1 MAFLSTV
8 IVASVAIIATADTFL
23 AKSKVELN
31 PEDVKQLLLSELSGH
46 SDIARLL
53 SIEDKLRPMF
63 ASLPKGEQGRLE
75 PATVRYAL
83 HRYFLHEYGWQVQG
97 LDSAGGA
104 RNASSATTLLKARA
118 PAFILSLFQEL
129 LHGQGMG
136 LHELAVFAATVTDL
150 IHAEAIGQLEKIWA
164 ALRLPTVGRVD
175 QARADSAVHAFTVA
189 YLLGG
194 ALEVGSE
201 LDIQDMQD
209 RLDYQY
215 PGQNET
221 FAWVKDLAHTH
232 DLEQRSRRNPFVE
245 ASVTFDDSAAFAL
258 QFSHSFGSFQNLEC
272 HRLKRKLVDM
282 EHVGTGRVLLTRF
295 YANALGGDWEF
306 MESIEYLRNQGALDE
321 SDPNSPSVVIPN
333 YLNGRMNCLSS
344 SDFYAICCLNEC
356 DELLGRLEGQLAL
369 PSAEPGR
376 IAEVVSRVQSDTV
389 DAPRNLSAVLL
400 GRLHEIA
407 VRSESGLV
415 PLHGR
420 LFAQWMHHAYP
431 RECPFPHLAGAVK
444 PMYPEEWAIAMG
456 EELLEVTQEVMEEHA
471 ARSSEQAMSDV
482 LLPWTHEEELVAR
495 HKHVKSEQ
503 SRGHACVKT
512 CVAIVALVSFAV
524 PLLRAFKVA
533 FATSPES
540 NLEKQLV

>member
-1 MAFLSTV
+1 MAFLYTV
-8 IVASVAIIATADTFL
+8 IVASVAIVATADTFL

-46 SDIARLL
+46 TDIARLL
-53 SIEDKLRPMF
+53 SIEDELRPMY

-83 HRYFLHEYGWQVQG
+83 HRYFLHEYGWQIKG

-104 RNASSATTLLKARA
+104 WNASSATTLLKARA
-118 PAFILSLFQEL
+118 PAFILSLFQEHL
-129 LHGQGMG
+129 QGVGMG

-150 IHAEAIGQLEKIWA
+150 IHSEAIGQLEKIWG
-164 ALRLPTVGRVD
+164 ALDLPPAGQVD
-175 QARADSAVHAFTVA
+175 QARADSAVHAFMVA

-194 ALEVGSE
+194 ALEVESE
-201 LDIQDMQD
+201 RDIQDMQD

-215 PGQNET
+215 PAQNDT
-221 FAWVKDLAHTH
+221 FAWVQDLAHTH
-232 DLEQRSRRNPFVE
+232 DLEQRSHRNPFVE
-245 ASVTFDDSAAFAL
+245 PSVTFDDSAAFAL
-258 QFSHSFGSFQNLEC
+258 QFSHNFGSFQNLEC
-272 HRLKRKLVDM
+272 HRLKRKLVEM

-306 MESIEYLRNQGALDE
+306 MESVEYLRNQGALDE
-321 SDPNSPSVVIPN
+321 SDPNYPSVVIPN
-333 YLNGRMNCLSS
+333 YLNSRMNCLTA

-356 DELLGRLEGQLAL
+356 DELLARLEGQLAL

-376 IAEVVSRVQSDTV
+376 IAEVVSHVQSDTV
-389 DAPRNLSAVLL
+389 DAPRNLSAALL
-400 GRLHEIA
+400 DRLNEIA

-456 EELLEVTQEVMEEHA
+456 EDLLEVSQEVMEEHA
-471 ARSSEQAMSDV
+471 ARSPEQAMSDV

-495 HKHVKSEQ
+495 HQQVKSEQ
-503 SRGHACVKT
+503 VGHAFMKMG
-512 CVAIVALVSFAV
+512 VAIVALVSFAA
-524 PLLRAFKVA
+524 PLVHAFKAA

-540 NLEKQLV
+540 KFEKQLV